1 MSHFGPPVAAAS
13 SNDPLFRMR
22 AYQIAKDLLQAAW
35 LDAKTLSGDPV
46 TKEISGQLYAAI
58 GSISANIGEGYSRSS
73 GIDRVADFQYAL
85 GRCARYDLVRSRTT
99 STGRLSCSPA
109 STTWK
114 KSAAF
119 SSQSSPASAPA
130 AAAWNRAIKAPLV
143 LSLARPPFV
152 LGPHSVRNQQ
162 CPWS

>member
-46 TKEISGQLYAAI
+46 TQQISGQLYAAI

-73 GIDRVADFQYAL
+73 GIDRSRIFEYAL
-85 GRCARYDLVRSRTT
+85 GSVRESMTWYQAAQPVLGDVVLTRLNDLEEVRRLLLAIIPRERARR
-99 STGRLSCSPA
+99 GRL
-109 STTWK
+109 TK
-114 KSAAF
+114 
-119 SSQSSPASAPA
+119 Q
-130 AAAWNRAIKAPLV
+130 
-143 LSLARPPFV
+143 
-152 LGPHSVRNQQ
+152 
-162 CPWS
+162 